1 MRTPQERLA
10 DVLTAITRI
19 TTAEVQLGGE
29 HHEMALGAVLWN
41 LVVIGEA
48 VKALPADSLAERA
61 DVPWQDVVGMRNVLA
76 HQYFRVNADLVRR
89 TIDAPLALLREACE
103 ALLADWS

>member
-1 MRTPQERLA
+1 MRTPSERLA
-10 DVLTAITRI
+10 DVLTAVERI

-41 LVVIGEA
+41 LFVIGEA
-48 VKALPADSLAERA
+48 VKALPEAMLAGRA

-76 HQYFRVNADLVRR
+76 HQYFRVDAALVRR
-89 TIDAPLALLREACE
+89 TIDAPLALLGEACRE
-103 ALLADWS
+103 LRAEGS